1 MTERM
6 RLPVWAAEM
15 SFLLRVS
22 GLTLRNRVQSLDI
35 RERLGVGVEPL
46 FLRIERSQLKW
57 FGYLVRMPP
66 GRLLVVGPT
75 GKRPRGR
82 NMTRWRNYYILDIG
96 IISLGWPG
104 NEEEVAR
111 EKDILVSLLSLL
123 PPRPGPRFSGG
134 KCHGESLSKLSLAA
148 LTSTEHYLESQ
159 PQRRRESSEFIDL
172 FTVYYAAATQI

>member
-1 MTERM
+1 M
-6 RLPVWAAEM
+6 RSPVWATEM
-15 SFLLRVS
+15 NFLLRVS

-46 FLRIERSQLKW
+46 FLRTERSQLKW

-66 GRLLVVGPT
+66 GRLLVVGRT

-82 NMTRWRNYYILDIG
+82 NMTRWMNYYILDIG

-111 EKDILVSLLSLL
+111 EKDILVSLACCHHD
-123 PPRPGPRFSGG
+123 PVPGLVVENAMVKVWEKHPNCSVFG
-134 KCHGESLSKLSLAA
+134 C
-148 LTSTEHYLESQ
+148 TDEHRTLFRVPASEET
-159 PQRRRESSEFIDL
+159 REQWIYWFIYD
-172 FTVYYAAATQI
+172 YAAATQI